1 MKINEFK
8 ENNAATKATMEEKL
22 KSMKLENIRS
32 LWYFVHAKAKV
43 IVGSKG

>member
-1 MKINEFK
+1 MKINDFVEK
-8 ENNAATKATMEEKL
+8 NVTKKDEMKAKL
-22 KSMKLENIRS
+22 SGMKLENIRS

>member
-1 MKINEFK
+1 MKINEFTEKNNIKK
-8 ENNAATKATMEEKL
+8 EEMRAKL
-22 KSMKLENIRS
+22 NGMKLENIRS

>member
-1 MKINEFK
+1 MKIDEFNESDAVK
-8 ENNAATKATMEEKL
+8 KAAMNEKL
-22 KSMKLENIRS
+22 KNMKLENIRS